1 MPNPQPIRARDVL
14 RNLPLPWLD
23 NLGDAERACRELLAV
38 ADVSVG
44 GNNPWD
50 IHVQNPSFYRRV
62 LAEGV
67 LGLGESYMEGWWEC
81 EQLDEM
87 LARMVRA
94 QLKKH
99 VLGSLRL
106 ATHAVVAKVTNL
118 QSAARAFEVG
128 KRHYDIS
135 NDLYE
140 AMLDSRM
147 VYTCGYWRDAD
158 NLEQAQEAK
167 LDLVCR
173 KVGLK
178 PGMRVLELGCGWG
191 SFAQFAAE
199 RYGVSVDGYTV
210 SKEQV
215 ALGSERCKDLPV
227 TLNLADYRTATG
239 HYDAVISI
247 GIMEHIGAKNYRTYM
262 EVADRCLDKDGLAF
276 IHTIGYHLQQPA
288 IDPFYHRYI
297 FPNAHLPALSQL
309 AEAAEG
315 HFVVEDVHNFGP
327 DYDPTLMAWWKNF
340 DAAWPELKQS
350 GSYDGTFYRMWKFYL
365 LSCAGG
371 FRGRT
376 TQLYQMVMSK
386 FGRDQP
392 DCRML

>member
-1 MPNPQPIRARDVL
+1 MTNAQPIRPRDVL
-14 RNLPLPWLD
+14 RAPLRWRSE
-23 NLGDAERACRELLAV
+23 LGNAEKACRDLLEV
-38 ADVSVG
+38 AGVTVG
-44 GNNPWD
+44 GPNPYD
-50 IHVQNPSFYRRV
+50 VHVKNVDFYRRV
-62 LAEGV
+62 LAEGL

-87 LARMVRA
+87 LAKMVRA
-94 QLKKH
+94 QLRKH

-106 ATHAVVAKVTNL
+106 AAHTVVAKVTNM
-118 QSAARAFEVG
+118 QSVARAFEVG
-128 KRHYDIS
+128 QRHYDIS
-135 NDLYE
+135 NELYE

-147 VYTCGYWRDAD
+147 VYTCGYWRDAK
-158 NLEQAQEAK
+158 NLEEAQEAK

-173 KVGLK
+173 KIGLK
-178 PGMRVLELGCGWG
+178 EGMRVLELGCGWG
-191 SFAQFAAE
+191 SFAKFAAE
-199 RYGVSVDGYTV
+199 RYGASVTGYTV

-215 ALGSERCKDLPV
+215 ALGMERCKGLPV
-227 TLNLADYRTATG
+227 ELKLADYRTANGTF
-239 HYDAVISI
+239 DAVVSI

-262 EVADRCLDKDGLAF
+262 EVADRCLKEDGVAF
-276 IHTIGYHLQQPA
+276 VHTIGYHLQQPA

-297 FPNAHLPALSQL
+297 FPNAQLPALSQL

-327 DYDPTLMAWWKNF
+327 YYDPTLVAWWENF
-340 DAAWPELKQS
+340 DAAWPELKKKAN
-350 GSYDGTFYRMWKFYL
+350 YDATFYRMWKFYL

-376 TQLYQMVMSK
+376 TQLYQMVMTK

-392 DCRML
+392 DCRMV